1 MAKKPQSLFT
11 SGFFPSTLQSTFTR
25 KYKTYY
31 RQKKKKM
38 FEERK
43 LISKPDLDMAE
54 VLKWSNYG
62 FKTTMTIMVKT
73 LMEMVKSC

>member
-1 MAKKPQSLFT
+1 
-11 SGFFPSTLQSTFTR
+11 
-25 KYKTYY
+25 
-31 RQKKKKM
+31 M

-43 LISKPDLDMAE
+43 LISKPELDMAE
-54 VLKWSNYG
+54 VLQWSNYG